1 MNKSDFYKIW
11 HGKRGYAL
19 SVHGYPM
26 VPFAK
31 YADHDNND
39 PEYVP
44 SEQEKNPV
52 VETEADWNK
61 FLETEVEVSDLCRN
75 SEEACNIAGV
85 TYEKPY
91 EQARLY
97 PDPGDQLDNIYKAL
111 KVLKDSG
118 TDLGTEGNS
127 YVDSITQIKETY
139 PKN

>member
-11 HGKRGYAL
+11 HSKRGHAL

-61 FLETEVEVSDLCRN
+61 FLETQVEVSDLCRH
-75 SEEACNIAGV
+75 SEEACEIAGIV
-85 TYEKPY
+85 FEKPY
-91 EQARLY
+91 EIARKY
-97 PDPGDQLDNIYKAL
+97 PQIGDQLDDIYKAL
-111 KVLKDSG
+111 KALKDSG
-118 TDLGTEGNS
+118 IDLGADGNA